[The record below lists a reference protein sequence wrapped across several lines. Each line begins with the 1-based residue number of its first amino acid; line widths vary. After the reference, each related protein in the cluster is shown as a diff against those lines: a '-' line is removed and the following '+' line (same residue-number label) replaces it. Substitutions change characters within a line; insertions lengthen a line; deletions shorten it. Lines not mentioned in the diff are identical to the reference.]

1 MCPRATTAHPTN
13 PMVSSR
19 LYCRKFWRKDD
30 EQYETMNIASNPL
43 SLLWSPLR
51 CSILK
56 GVAVNFNVIVSFNSN
71 LLLWISGSLSMV
83 RGCLGALSSDLH
95 GQNKFR
101 YNTKTLLTFFC
112 CAEICIDGAET
123 IMDKT
128 AGLLAWIKAV
138 SPNCTTSIIVFFT
151 TPYCGKK
158 NHASST

>member
-1 MCPRATTAHPTN
+1 
-13 PMVSSR
+13 
-19 LYCRKFWRKDD
+19 
-30 EQYETMNIASNPL
+30 
-43 SLLWSPLR
+43 
-51 CSILK
+51 
-56 GVAVNFNVIVSFNSN
+56 
-71 LLLWISGSLSMV
+71 MV

-95 GQNKFR
+95 GQNKFH
-101 YNTKTLLTFFC
+101 YNTKTLLAFFC

-158 NHASST
+158 KLQVPLKNVLHKKGKINFVKSWPLGTTF